1 VCPVDFVEHD
11 ETLVR
16 LAAELERTRLLHETA
31 KVELKRAQELEEDLG
46 VGQPDRSILRAMT
59 LQDEAF
65 CEYSEAVLRYNRF
78 ILYGQLSEE
87 ERLKSR
93 PCDEYSRLF
102 GLFVEALD
110 ELTHAGREL
119 SVSAFAPGLEDFN
132 HAWKTCVMAQRRASS
147 MRRELESHRRA
158 HGC

>member
-1 VCPVDFVEHD
+1 MDFAERD

-16 LAAELERTRLLHETA
+16 LAAELERARSRHYAA
-31 KVELKRAQELEEDLG
+31 KLEFKRAQELQQDLG
-46 VGQPDRSILRAMT
+46 VGHPDGSIRRAMAQ
-59 LQDEAF
+59 QDHAF
-65 CEYSEAVLRYNRF
+65 YEYSEAVLKYNRF
-78 ILYGQLSEE
+78 ILHGKLSEE
-87 ERLKSR
+87 ERPESG
-93 PCDEYSRLF
+93 PCDEQSRLF
-102 GLFVEALD
+102 GLFAEALD

-147 MRRELESHRRA
+147 LRRELESHRRE

>member
-1 VCPVDFVEHD
+1 MDFAEHD

-16 LAAELERTRLLHETA
+16 LAAELERTRSRHCAA
-31 KVELKRAQELEEDLG
+31 KLDFKRAQELQQDLG
-46 VGQPDRSILRAMT
+46 VGHPDGSVLHAMAQ
-59 LQDEAF
+59 QDHAF
-65 CEYSEAVLRYNRF
+65 YEYSEAVLRYNRF
-78 ILYGQLSEE
+78 LLHGKLSEE
-87 ERLKSR
+87 RSESG
-93 PCDEYSRLF
+93 PCDEHSRLL
-102 GLFVEALD
+102 GLFAEALD

-147 MRRELESHRRA
+147 LRRELESHRRE

>member
-1 VCPVDFVEHD
+1 VDFVEHD

-16 LAAELERTRLLHETA
+16 LAAELERSRSLHSAA
-31 KVELKRAQELEEDLG
+31 KLELKRAQELQEELG
-46 VGQPDRSILRAMT
+46 VGHPDGIILRAMA

-65 CEYSEAVLRYNRF
+65 YEYSEAVLRYNRF
-78 ILYGQLSEE
+78 ILHGKLFEE
-87 ERLKSR
+87 ESPESG
-93 PCDEYSRLF
+93 PCEEQSRLF
-102 GLFVEALD
+102 GLFAEALD

-132 HAWKTCVMAQRRASS
+132 HAWKTCVMAQCRASS